1 MQDTKTEAGFNTV
14 KLCFLILS
22 CIAEDQYANS
32 IMHDVSL
39 TFKVQL
45 HRLPMRHRKPTA
57 DRPAVSQ
64 PLASTLLGMSVIIQI
79 NIYMH
84 MHAVVAHSEYY
95 I

>member
-1 MQDTKTEAGFNTV
+1 MPIFSSIVMQDTKTEASFNTV

-57 DRPAVSQ
+57 DRTAVSQ
-64 PLASTLLGMSVIIQI
+64 PLASTLLGMLYNRKTIILQ
-79 NIYMH
+79 NL
-84 MHAVVAHSEYY
+84 
-95 I
+95 